1 MTETQLLE
9 LSALTELSRELT
21 ATDCIRIRNAL
32 GLPERLSEEAKQGF
46 LFLIAFKQWRGHRPH
61 RFYTVL
67 RDIHPELIT
76 IACKI
81 SWLCVSSHSNV
92 EYEEISIK
100 SLIDLLKT
108 EITKGQWVAI
118 YMVVAGKTNV
128 NIGFKET
135 LEMLLDKGLIYN
147 DLTQFSQIMTV
158 IQRNDIVEKLQVYQE
173 LSFEWKKENSNPNSK
188 EK

>member
-1 MTETQLLE
+1 
-9 LSALTELSRELT
+9 
-21 ATDCIRIRNAL
+21 
-32 GLPERLSEEAKQGF
+32 
-46 LFLIAFKQWRGHRPH
+46 
-61 RFYTVL
+61 
-67 RDIHPELIT
+67 
-76 IACKI
+76 
-81 SWLCVSSHSNV
+81 
-92 EYEEISIK
+92 
-100 SLIDLLKT
+100 
-108 EITKGQWVAI
+108 
-118 YMVVAGKTNV
+118 MVVAGKTNV